1 MLTEE
6 FWQASVQEQMQ
17 GFTEHAKQLQCLLCG
32 QEVEQGRIY
41 PVEGLL
47 YDAKRYMRF
56 HIEQDHGSVF
66 EHLSHL
72 DKKLTGLS
80 DHQAALLR
88 LFYQGL
94 SDMQIQREMGIGST
108 STIRNH
114 RFVLKEKE
122 RQARVFL
129 VMMELLNEQ
138 DQRAGK
144 RTTSLAHNGKTEQ
157 AGGSSGDDAKKIIL
171 KHFPEGSKQ
180 GRLQKLPRKQSH
192 KRIVLGEI
200 AKRFEPNRFY
210 TEKEVNEV
218 LKDVY
223 EDYVTLRRYLID
235 FSFLERKADGSAY
248 WLTKQAMS
256 GKEESVMNR
265 KQELK
270 MLYKETK
277 TEAGIYQIKNVRNG
291 KVLIEST
298 RNLKT
303 INGKKF
309 TMQQGNHSN
318 PLLQKEL
325 REYGADAFEFEV
337 LEVLKPKDDPYFDLP
352 DALAKLENKWLEQVQ
367 PYGERGYNQEKKR
380 K

>member
-1 MLTEE
+1 MVMEE
-6 FWQASVQEQMQ
+6 FWNASTEEQKQ
-17 GFTEHAKQLQCLLCG
+17 GFVEHEDQLQCLLCG
-32 QEVEQGRIY
+32 QEVVQGLIY
-41 PVEGLL
+41 PVEDLF

-56 HIEQDHGSVF
+56 HIEQEHGSVF
-66 EHLSHL
+66 DYLSHL

-80 DHQAALLR
+80 DHQVALLR

-94 SDMQIQREMGIGST
+94 SDAQVQRETGIGST

-129 VMMELLNEQ
+129 VMMDLLKEKDQRVGARTASPARARVNEQ
-138 DQRAGK
+138 SPLKVDEA
-144 RTTSLAHNGKTEQ
+144 EQ
-157 AGGSSGDDAKKIIL
+157 IIV
-171 KHFPEGSKQ
+171 KHFPQGSVQ
-180 GRLQKLPRKQSH
+180 GRLEKLPRKQSH
-192 KRIVLGEI
+192 KRIVLQEI
-200 AKRFEPNRFY
+200 VKRFEPNRFY

-223 EDYVTLRRYLID
+223 EDHVTLRRYLID
-235 FSFLERKADGSAY
+235 FSLLEREADGSRY
-248 WLTKQAMS
+248 WLAKPQPQ
-256 GKEESVMNR
+256 GKEDTLMNR

-277 TEAGIYQIKNVRNG
+277 TQAGVYQVKNVQNG
-291 KVLIEST
+291 KVLVEST

-303 INGKKF
+303 MNGKKF
-309 TMQQGNHSN
+309 MMQQGNHPN

-325 REYGADAFEFEV
+325 KEYGVDAFRFEV
-337 LEVLKPKDDPYFDLP
+337 LEVLEPKDEPYFDLA
-352 DALAKLENKWLEQVQ
+352 DALEKLENKWLEQVQ